1 MPCDSG
7 GFTKEQKARVETLF
21 TESAKCF
28 SHVENDSRANS
39 YFRKRRHEGGARAQ
53 MLKQLAQPAC
63 DISRE
68 QWDVGFEGL
77 LRHLNIDV
85 VVVNVILPPEKR
97 AVYDFAVGWRPPGAD
112 GGGAE
117 TFIERS

>member
-1 MPCDSG
+1 VGDALG
-7 GFTKEQKARVETLF
+7 QQLIKLLARPLRCRYSRGHGDASSCRRLPPATLGLG
-21 TESAKCF
+21 S
-28 SHVENDSRANS
+28 
-39 YFRKRRHEGGARAQ
+39 
-53 MLKQLAQPAC
+53 KQECIPVSLSSKHRTSP
-63 DISRE
+63 
-68 QWDVGFEGL
+68 EGL

-97 AVYDFAVGWRPPGAD
+97 AVYDFAIGWRSLGAD

>member
-1 MPCDSG
+1 MSNATHAPTPTSG
-7 GFTKEQKARVETLF
+7 NDDTKEP
-21 TESAKCF
+21 
-28 SHVENDSRANS
+28 
-39 YFRKRRHEGGARAQ
+39 RAQ

-97 AVYDFAVGWRPPGAD
+97 AVYGFAVGRRSPGAD

>member
-1 MPCDSG
+1 
-7 GFTKEQKARVETLF
+7 
-21 TESAKCF
+21 
-28 SHVENDSRANS
+28 
-39 YFRKRRHEGGARAQ
+39 
-53 MLKQLAQPAC
+53 MLKRLAQPAC

-77 LRHLNIDV
+77 RRHLNID

-97 AVYDFAVGWRPPGAD
+97 AVYDFAIGWRFPGAD

>member
-1 MPCDSG
+1 M
-7 GFTKEQKARVETLF
+7 
-21 TESAKCF
+21 
-28 SHVENDSRANS
+28 
-39 YFRKRRHEGGARAQ
+39 
-53 MLKQLAQPAC
+53 
-63 DISRE
+63 
-68 QWDVGFEGL
+68 GFEGL

-97 AVYDFAVGWRPPGAD
+97 AVYDFAIGWRSPGAD

>member
-1 MPCDSG
+1 
-7 GFTKEQKARVETLF
+7 
-21 TESAKCF
+21 
-28 SHVENDSRANS
+28 
-39 YFRKRRHEGGARAQ
+39 

-85 VVVNVILPPEKR
+85 VVNVILPPEKR
-97 AVYDFAVGWRPPGAD
+97 AVYDFVVGSRSPGAD